1 MEPPGGEPTSPAR
14 RLRVVQWTTGIVGS
28 AALRAILDDPRLELV
43 GVYAFGSSKLGVDA
57 GTLAGVDPS
66 QPTGV
71 MATDDIDALLAL
83 GADCVVYMP
92 LWPDIAVLERILES
106 GANVITTARLV
117 TGAHY
122 PDDAGAR
129 LGRAAERGG
138 ASLFGTGMNPTYV
151 PTLALAATAM
161 CRRVT
166 RISVTESLDCALYGA
181 ASTWEAYGFGTRL
194 EPDRLKTELWSAEP
208 DYREILD
215 VMATA
220 LGVTLDDHTLDVDYA
235 TATEDRDLGFMTIG
249 QGTVAGLDA
258 RWVGRV
264 DETPFVE
271 MRTTWKLGSIFGY
284 HQEPDWPLLHG
295 YRIDIDG
302 DPEVHLKLN
311 FVPADLDNIDVGV
324 TTALPAINA
333 ITAVCSAQPGIVT
346 AADLPL
352 VTGRG
357 RPPGTTGPRR
367 SALASG

>member
-1 MEPPGGEPTSPAR
+1 MA
-14 RLRVVQWTTGIVGS
+14 LRVVQWTTGIVGS

-43 GVYAFGSSKLGVDA
+43 GVYAFDRSKVGVDA
-57 GTLAGVDPS
+57 ATLAGTDGRP
-66 QPTGV
+66 PTGV
-71 MATDDIDALLAL
+71 RAADDIDALLPL
-83 GADCVVYMP
+83 KADCVVYMP
-92 LWPDIAVLERILES
+92 QWPDIAILERILES
-106 GANVITTARLV
+106 GTNVITTARLV
-117 TGAHY
+117 TGVHY
-122 PDDAGAR
+122 PDGAGER
-129 LGRAAERGG
+129 LARAAEWGG
-138 ASLFGTGMNPTYV
+138 VTLFGTGMNPTYV

-181 ASTWEAYGFGTRL
+181 APTWEAYGFGAPL
-194 EPDRLKTELWSAEP
+194 EPERLKSELWAAEP

-215 VMATA
+215 VMAAA
-220 LGVTLDDHTLDVDYA
+220 LDVTLDAYTLDVDYA
-235 TATEDRDLGFMTIG
+235 AASEDRDLGFMTIA
-249 QGTVAGLDA
+249 QGTVAALDA

-264 DETPFVE
+264 HGAPFVE

-284 HQEPDWPLLHG
+284 HQEPDWPLLYG

-311 FVPADLDNIDVGV
+311 FMPADLDNLDVGV

-333 ITAVCSAQPGIVT
+333 IPAVCAAPPGIVT

-357 RPPGTTGPRR
+357 SPGAVTGPGT
-367 SALASG
+367 SAPASG